1 MMMTL
6 EISCQKPALLHSF
19 SPLLWEEKK
28 QKDWPATRYP
38 QQHRSKHEEGKQ
50 EEKEAEKL
58 LCS

>member
-1 MMMTL
+1 MTP
-6 EISCQKPALLHSF
+6 EISWQESVLLHFF
-19 SPLLWEEKK
+19 SPLLWKEKK